1 MMKKLLFVEDD
12 KSLSSVVV
20 ESLEDLGFEV
30 CHAMTGEEAL
40 EVFQKEMVD
49 LVLMDVE
56 LPGKLDGFD
65 TAEMI
70 RKSNPDLPILF
81 ATARQEGEDL
91 KRGFQIGCM
100 DYVRKPYKIREIA
113 FRIEGLIG
121 SENKKET
128 LISVG
133 KYTFDPILRRL
144 CINSGEFRLS
154 NQESSLLA
162 LLCENENKIVDK
174 DFLVQSLWGGNDDSK
189 SKENSLH
196 NLIYNLRK
204 YLKEDPA
211 LMLEVVV
218 KQGYRISIIPSAE
231 ATS

>member
-1 MMKKLLFVEDD
+1 MKKLLFVEDD
-12 KSLSSVVV
+12 QSLSSVVV

-30 CHAMTGEEAL
+30 CHVLTGEEAL
-40 EVFQKEMVD
+40 EVLQKEMVD

-56 LPGKLDGFD
+56 LTGKLNGFD
-65 TAEMI
+65 TAEII

-81 ATARQEGEDL
+81 ATARQAGEDL

-113 FRIEGLIG
+113 FRIKGLIG
-121 SENKKET
+121 SENKKEA
-128 LISVG
+128 LICVG
-133 KYTFDPILRRL
+133 KFKFDPMLRRL
-144 CINSGEFRLS
+144 CINNGEFRLS
-154 NQESSLLA
+154 NLESGLLT
-162 LLCENENKIVDK
+162 LLCENENKIVNK
-174 DFLVQSLWGGNDDSK
+174 DFLVQSLWGRNDDPK
-189 SKENSLH
+189 SKESSLH
-196 NLIYNLRK
+196 NLIYNLRQ

-218 KQGYRISIIPSAE
+218 KQGYRISIIPSVD

>member
-1 MMKKLLFVEDD
+1 MKKLLFVEDD
-12 KSLSSVVV
+12 INLSSVVI

-30 CHAMTGEEAL
+30 CQVMTGEEAL
-40 EVFQKEMVD
+40 VALQNEMVD

-65 TAEMI
+65 TAEII
-70 RKSNPDLPILF
+70 RKSNPELPILF
-81 ATARQEGEDL
+81 ATARKEGEDL
-91 KRGFQIGCM
+91 KRGFKIECM

-113 FRIEGLIG
+113 FRIKGLIG
-121 SENKKET
+121 SEHNKEA

-133 KYTFDPILRRL
+133 KFKFDPMLRRL
-144 CINSGEFRLS
+144 CINSLEFRLS

-174 DFLVQSLWGGNDDSK
+174 DFLVQSLWGGNDDTK
-189 SKENSLH
+189 SKESFLH

-218 KQGYRISIIPSAE
+218 KQGYRITTLTADNRV
-231 ATS
+231 